1 MPTVRKGD
9 MFISRDPNAFYK
21 YQVHHIDN
29 SGGIFLT
36 AIRRSTGESSTIV
49 HGPCTYI
56 DIYIDMQRFG
66 FSHVPQKP
74 SFKQYLESL

>member
-9 MFISRDPNAFYK
+9 MFISNFANAPYK
-21 YQVHHIDN
+21 YQVHHVDD
-29 SGGIFLT
+29 SEGIFLT
-36 AIRRSTGESSTIV
+36 AIRCPTGESVMWIT
-49 HGPCTYI
+49 HGPYTYE
-56 DIYIDMQRFG
+56 DMQRFD